1 MCEWAP
7 DKDRIIFGRAV
18 RSASDIEAGVPDHQH
33 RPGTP
38 SACGLSD
45 HGGLRKITTHRS
57 AYESVAGR
65 SIAVPACEARLDAQ
79 WAASAQLLP
88 VPMETSSGTV
98 IEKAP

>member
-1 MCEWAP
+1 MCEWTP
-7 DKDRIIFGRAV
+7 DTDRICFGRAV
-18 RSASDIEAGVPDHQH
+18 RSASDIQAGVPDHQH

-38 SACGLSD
+38 GACGLSD

-65 SIAVPACEARLDAQ
+65 SIAAASCQARLKAQ
-79 WAASAQLLP
+79 CAASAQLLP

-98 IEKAP
+98 I